1 MPPGLFL
8 FFIKF
13 VNIADAEGKVTLS
26 TVKSRSPVAELIF
39 FILLISAMRM
49 PAMPENINDFTRVLP
64 DAISGWTRADPPN
77 FYAPENLSNYI
88 DGGAELYISY
98 NFKNALSVKYLDPA
112 GNEIAVDIFDMGS
125 APDAFG
131 VFAHSRETIDDRF
144 GQGSEYA
151 AGLLTFWKD
160 RYYVSILA
168 YPETAEK
175 REVVFELGRAIAGG
189 IESNGTLPPIIALLP
204 AENLLPETVRYFH
217 HYIWLNSF
225 HFVSHEN
232 VLNIGNDTPA
242 ALGKYR
248 QDGTTF
254 FLLLVRYP
262 DAARAEAAGRQFRQK
277 LLDGAEDGM
286 RRTKEGRWTGLECRG
301 NFVSVV
307 FNAPD
312 APTVRAVFAKIKT

>member
-1 MPPGLFL
+1 LA
-8 FFIKF
+8 I
-13 VNIADAEGKVTLS
+13 
-26 TVKSRSPVAELIF
+26 VKSRSPVAGFIF
-39 FILLISAMRM
+39 FILFINFMRM
-49 PAMPENINDFTRVLP
+49 PAMPENINEFYQNLP
-64 DAISGWTRADPPN
+64 DTIAGWKKAD
-77 FYAPENLSNYI
+77 APGLYTPASLSTYI
-88 DGGAELYISY
+88 DGGAELFISY
-98 NFKNALSVKYLDPA
+98 NFKNALSMKYTDPA
-112 GNEIAVDIFDMGS
+112 DNEIVIDIFDMGS

-175 REVVFELGRAIAGG
+175 REVVFKLGQTIAGAIKNEG
-189 IESNGTLPPIIALLP
+189 ALPPIMALLP

-217 HYIWLNSF
+217 HDIWLNSF
-225 HFVSHEN
+225 YFVSNEN

-248 QDGTTF
+248 QDGAVF

-262 DAARAEAAGRQFRQK
+262 DAARAEAAARQFRQK

-286 RRTKEGRWTGLECRG
+286 RPTKEGRWTGLQCRG
-301 NFVSVV
+301 DLVSVV

-312 APTVRAVFAKIKT
+312 TPTVRALFAKIQK

>member
-1 MPPGLFL
+1 MP
-8 FFIKF
+8 K
-13 VNIADAEGKVTLS
+13 
-26 TVKSRSPVAELIF
+26 
-39 FILLISAMRM
+39 
-49 PAMPENINDFTRVLP
+49 NINAFYQILP
-64 DAISGWTRADPPN
+64 DAIAGWKKADPPN
-77 FYAPENLSNYI
+77 LYTPGNLSTYI

-98 NFKNALSVKYLDPA
+98 NFKNALSMKYMDSA
-112 GNEIAVDIFDMGS
+112 DNEIDVDIFDMGS

-175 REVVFELGRAIAGG
+175 RDVVFKLGQTIANG
-189 IESNGTLPPIIALLP
+189 IKSEGALPPIIALLP

-225 HFVSHEN
+225 YFVSNEN
-232 VLNIGNDTPA
+232 VLNLGNDTPA

-248 QDGTTF
+248 QDGAIF

-262 DAARAEAAGRQFRQK
+262 DAARAEAASRQFRQK

-286 RRTKEGRWTGLECRG
+286 RPTKEGRWTGLQCRG
-301 NFVSVV
+301 DLVSVV

-312 APTVRAVFAKIKT
+312 APTVRAIFAKIKT

>member
-1 MPPGLFL
+1 M
-8 FFIKF
+8 IK
-13 VNIADAEGKVTLS
+13 G
-26 TVKSRSPVAELIF
+26 RPPVAGFIF
-39 FILLISAMRM
+39 FILSIILMGI
-49 PAMPENINDFTRVLP
+49 PAMPENINEFYQILP
-64 DAISGWTRADPPN
+64 DTIAGWKKAEAPDLYT
-77 FYAPENLSNYI
+77 PENLSKYI
-88 DGGAELYISY
+88 DGGAELYLSY
-98 NFKNALSVKYLDPA
+98 NFKNALALKYKDPA
-112 GNEIAVDIFDMGS
+112 DNEIAVDIFDMGS

-144 GQGSEYA
+144 GQGCEYA

-175 REVVFELGRAIAGG
+175 REVVFRLGRTIDGAIKS
-189 IESNGTLPPIIALLP
+189 EGTLPPIIGLLP
-204 AENLLPETVRYFH
+204 AENLLPGTVHYFH

-225 HFVSHEN
+225 YFVSNEN

-248 QDGTTF
+248 QAGATF

-262 DAARAEAAGRQFRQK
+262 DAARAEAAGGQFRQK
-277 LLDGAEDGM
+277 LLDGAADGM
-286 RRTKEGRWTGLECRG
+286 RPTKEGRWTGLQCRADL
-301 NFVSVV
+301 VSIV

-312 APTVRAVFAKIKT
+312 ASTVRAIFAKIKE

>member
-1 MPPGLFL
+1 
-8 FFIKF
+8 
-13 VNIADAEGKVTLS
+13 
-26 TVKSRSPVAELIF
+26 
-39 FILLISAMRM
+39 
-49 PAMPENINDFTRVLP
+49 MPENINDFTRILP
-64 DAISGWTRADPPN
+64 ETIAGWKKADPPD
-77 FYAPENLSNYI
+77 FYTPANLSTYI

-98 NFKNALSVKYLDPA
+98 DFRNALSVKYTDA
-112 GNEIAVDIFDMGS
+112 ARNEIAVDIFEMGS

-144 GQGSEYA
+144 GQGCEYA

-175 REVVFELGRAIAGG
+175 RDVVFKLGRAIAGE
-189 IESNGTLPPIIALLP
+189 IESDGPLPPIISLLP

-225 HFVSHEN
+225 YFVSNEN

-242 ALGKYR
+242 ALGKYQR
-248 QDGTTF
+248 NGAAF

-262 DAARAEAAGRQFRQK
+262 DAARAEAADRQFRQK
-277 LLDGAEDGM
+277 LLEGAEEGM
-286 RRTKEGRWTGLECRG
+286 RPTKEGRWTGLERRG
-301 NFVSVV
+301 DLICIV

-312 APTVRAVFAKIKT
+312 AQTVRAVFARIKS

>member
-1 MPPGLFL
+1 
-8 FFIKF
+8 
-13 VNIADAEGKVTLS
+13 
-26 TVKSRSPVAELIF
+26 
-39 FILLISAMRM
+39 
-49 PAMPENINDFTRVLP
+49 MPENINEFTRILP
-64 DAISGWTRADPPN
+64 DAIAGWKKVDPPN
-77 FYAPENLSNYI
+77 FYTPENLSNYI

-98 NFKNALSVKYLDPA
+98 NFKNALSMKYVDA
-112 GNEIAVDIFDMGS
+112 ADNEIEVDILDMGS

-144 GQGSEYA
+144 GQGCEYA

-175 REVVFELGRAIAGG
+175 REVVFKLGRAIADG
-189 IESNGTLPPIIALLP
+189 IKSEGALPPIIALLP

-225 HFVSHEN
+225 YFVSHEN

-248 QDGTTF
+248 QDGATF
-254 FLLLVRYP
+254 FLLLVHYP
-262 DAARAEAAGRQFRQK
+262 DAAKAEAAGRQFRQK

-286 RRTKEGRWTGLECRG
+286 RPTKEGRWTGLQCRG
-301 NFVSVV
+301 DLVSVV

-312 APTVRAVFAKIKT
+312 APTVRAFLSKIKT